1 VIVQPSVRYKG
12 DVDEAPQFH
21 HVWRREARA
30 TSGRGAPGRVLMVSD
45 QGAMW
50 VTKCCLAVVS
60 ATRYDQRDFYLQSA
74 LGRSLSQIFSN
85 FPVKRKIY
93 FSNVKPLPV
102 WFSSP
107 AATFSVLSSI
117 LKSDSFYSGCQ
128 SEYAHIACV
137 LPFGDEFRERIAF
150 W

>member
-1 VIVQPSVRYKG
+1 MAYGER
-12 DVDEAPQFH
+12 
-21 HVWRREARA
+21 
-30 TSGRGAPGRVLMVSD
+30 SGRDVVDKMLPI
-45 QGAMW
+45 
-50 VTKCCLAVVS
+50 TVVS

-117 LKSDSFYSGCQ
+117 LL
-128 SEYAHIACV
+128 HIKCPAAATACAV
-137 LPFGDEFRERIAF
+137 QRGMKTPLVFEV
-150 W
+150 